1 MKNEFTRQF
10 NENIK
15 GIYSCFD
22 RVIIRGYVHKLF
34 FEGGVVNFLRAAG
47 FKKHT
52 RGVMRIFTDQLNK
65 HIEKAALKLGID
77 IVWWNSVDG
86 GKNGAKQEYVEKHY
100 VRNNKKRGNFVYCI
114 IAAMERTVS
123 FTTRSLAKKDGG
135 SYDKV
140 YKCRKIVKHY
150 YIYFHDRLLGGPCY
164 LKLCTYFPFNV
175 EFYFNGHNAV
185 RLKLDAQGVK
195 YRMKDNSFIWVED
208 IEAIQKIAFSLS
220 GRQIQERIN
229 YWMNRFFKFD
239 KGKYSTC
246 PRGLHHEW
254 YCSQVEVCSNI
265 IFKSAR
271 FGTSL
276 FERIL
281 DKFMR
286 IGQPDSLVQIFEK
299 RKTSKP
305 TKSVHRLYDHLAC
318 VKHWL
323 GGNSIKAYNKC
334 GYLLRI
340 ESTINSPKLLG
351 LKKHL
356 LHIRDYL
363 RRGIG
368 NNDRL
373 MSRYADVDAGSIS
386 DGEASLFT
394 QRVLLANGIQ
404 VSAPDLRKERQL
416 RLLKAIL
423 NPKYAAEGFRTVDLL
438 HELSEYFENSGQI
451 RYELQKL
458 RVRRVVNKVQGKQSY
473 RVTELGVKLLWINLA
488 SNLYFCNPLITMTYG
503 QKTLLDESQPS
514 KLEEAYRLLNRGLDL
529 ISRELYIRR
538 AA

>member
-1 MKNEFTRQF
+1 M
-10 NENIK
+10 
-15 GIYSCFD
+15 
-22 RVIIRGYVHKLF
+22 
-34 FEGGVVNFLRAAG
+34 
-47 FKKHT
+47 
-52 RGVMRIFTDQLNK
+52 
-65 HIEKAALKLGID
+65 
-77 IVWWNSVDG
+77 
-86 GKNGAKQEYVEKHY
+86 
-100 VRNNKKRGNFVYCI
+100 
-114 IAAMERTVS
+114 
-123 FTTRSLAKKDGG
+123 
-135 SYDKV
+135 
-140 YKCRKIVKHY
+140 
-150 YIYFHDRLLGGPCY
+150 
-164 LKLCTYFPFNV
+164 
-175 EFYFNGHNAV
+175 
-185 RLKLDAQGVK
+185 
-195 YRMKDNSFIWVED
+195 
-208 IEAIQKIAFSLS
+208 
-220 GRQIQERIN
+220 
-229 YWMNRFFKFD
+229 
-239 KGKYSTC
+239 
-246 PRGLHHEW
+246 
-254 YCSQVEVCSNI
+254 
-265 IFKSAR
+265 
-271 FGTSL
+271 
-276 FERIL
+276 
-281 DKFMR
+281 
-286 IGQPDSLVQIFEK
+286 
-299 RKTSKP
+299 
-305 TKSVHRLYDHLAC
+305 
-318 VKHWL
+318 
-323 GGNSIKAYNKC
+323 
-334 GYLLRI
+334 
-340 ESTINSPKLLG
+340 LG

-394 QRVLLANGIQ
+394 QRVLLDNGIQ